1 MPDERKEL
9 PVRRA
14 YVDFEIKTPTQ
25 DGQNAKRVEGLNVR
39 FNVQKF
45 RGQLQGRARIS
56 ICNLEK
62 ADLEY
67 LTTFMS
73 PWIEITKQKKIQLFA
88 GYEGKTGL
96 IFSGDIL
103 KAIPTIP
110 PDVWLNCEA
119 LGGYYNNLIVESFT
133 LNGPI
138 AIGDVCRTVAD
149 KLGVSFVSKASE
161 SVFGQK
167 VDAFCH
173 TGGLNNCVK
182 KINELGLCCA
192 WVENETLFLD
202 DLEPQKPQQ
211 GEQVRLISEDSGM
224 VGIPEPGPIGVDL
237 SILMDPSIKLGEPI
251 ELNSKLIPSANGVYY
266 PYCLEH
272 TGELRGNEWYTK
284 LKCRR
289 FNNV

>member
-25 DGQNAKRVEGLNVR
+25 DGQNAKRVEGLNIR

-103 KAIPTIP
+103 KAIPSIP

-133 LNGPI
+133 INGPI

-211 GEQVRLISEDSGM
+211 GEQVRLISEYSGM

-251 ELNSKLIPSANGVYY
+251 ELKSKLIPSANGVYY

-284 LKCRR
+284 L
-289 FNNV
+289 

>member
-1 MPDERKEL
+1 MPDERKQI

-14 YVDFEIKTPTQ
+14 YVDFAIKTPTEQ
-25 DGQNAKRVEGLNVR
+25 GQNAKRIDGLNIR

-45 RGQLQGRARIS
+45 RGQLQGLARIS

-62 ADLEY
+62 SDLEY
-67 LTTFMS
+67 LTTYMS
-73 PWIEITKQKKIQLFA
+73 PWVEVQKQKRIQLFA

-96 IFSGDIL
+96 IFSGDII
-103 KAIPTIP
+103 KAIPTVP

-119 LGGYYNNLIVESFT
+119 MGGYYNNLLVESFT
-133 LNGPI
+133 INGPI
-138 AIGDVCRTVAD
+138 AIGDVCQIAAS
-149 KLGVSFVSKASE
+149 KLGVSFVSRASAD
-161 SVFGQK
+161 VFGRK
-167 VDAFCH
+167 IDSFCH
-173 TGGLNNCVK
+173 TGGLNKCLK

-192 WVENETLFLD
+192 WIENETLFID
-202 DLEPQKPQQ
+202 DLEPNKPAE
-211 GEQVRLISEDSGM
+211 GAPVRLISEDSGM

-237 SILMDPSIKLGEPI
+237 SILMDPSINLGDPI
-251 ELNSKLIPSANGVYY
+251 ELKSKIIPSASGIYY

-289 FNNV
+289 FNYA